1 MYFCIPESD
10 KRLESYT
17 LIIYMRKLLVL
28 FLLFVGILSTNAS
41 SMDRVRISLL
51 TCAPGSEIYAL
62 FGHSAIR
69 YENPDQ
75 QEDWVF
81 NYGMFSFKDPNFV
94 MRFVKGE
101 TDYQLGVI
109 PFAYFEAEY
118 AMRGSSVYQQ
128 VLNLTNDE
136 KELLVNLLKENYL
149 PANRVYRYNYFY
161 DNCTTR
167 ARDKI
172 EESIQG
178 KVIYPKNEKE
188 VSFRDILHEFMVD
201 SHWSEFGIDL
211 CLGSEADQPI
221 DERKQMFAPFY
232 MLGAA
237 RGAMIHRRDTVV
249 PLVLEEVKI
258 VDAVLEDE
266 PAFPLSPIFCSLL
279 LLLVTMVVVAWS
291 IRKGRSCLAWNV
303 LLFFLQGIG
312 GCIIAFLFFFSL
324 HPTVGSNWLLML
336 FNPLPLLYLPVLI
349 YRGIKGKKDP
359 YHWYNLACL
368 TSFMILMPFLPQ
380 EFNPTVLPL
389 ALSLIL
395 VSVGH
400 LYTYYWKR

>member
-1 MYFCIPESD
+1 
-10 KRLESYT
+10 
-17 LIIYMRKLLVL
+17 MRKLLVL

-178 KVIYPKNEKE
+178 KVVYTENEEE

-232 MLGAA
+232 MLEAA
-237 RGAMIHRRDTVV
+237 RGAMIHRGDTVV